1 MKTTVEVNGFLD
13 LVLQKAVDL
22 GIARSK
28 TDALRI
34 GVLELNKNYSLVDGA
49 EAELVIRKIEKNKA
63 ENRAKGL
70 EPETMKDVF
79 KRYPELRN
87 IRR

>member
-70 EPETMKDVF
+70 EPETMKDVL
-79 KRYPELRN
+79 KRYPELKDVR
-87 IRR
+87 

>member
-70 EPETMKDVF
+70 EPETMK
-79 KRYPELRN
+79 
-87 IRR
+87 